1 MIDLFLITLEKE
13 TLTDVSVDVA
23 NFLINDDV
31 YFSMTKESKR
41 GFLRWQLSY
50 WNDETTTT
58 F

>member
-13 TLTDVSVDVA
+13 TLTDVSDA
-23 NFLINDDV
+23 NFLNKDNDD

-41 GFLRWQLSY
+41 GLLRWQLSY

>member
-13 TLTDVSVDVA
+13 TLTDVSDA
-23 NFLINDDV
+23 NFLNKDNDD

-41 GFLRWQLSY
+41 DLLRWQLSY

>member
-13 TLTDVSVDVA
+13 TLTDVSDA
-23 NFLINDDV
+23 NFLNKDNYD

-41 GFLRWQLSY
+41 DLLRWQLSY
-50 WNDETTTT
+50 WNDESTTT